1 MIRLTKKYWY
11 IGVLIGLL
19 AGFAVMMFN
28 PVGTV
33 AQYSGSTPPRWA
45 ESITD
50 NITDMESDL
59 DTIEVCV
66 QSIRGWT
73 DSEIA
78 TIDGIVDNIYLGTWR
93 IARCTTPDGSA
104 TAWTQAA
111 HNMFSVTGPC
121 LIRPPIAY
129 CFEDLVGAGTIEFGE
144 ATGGTDLLIDQVA
157 DATTL
162 DANEIWCGITADVT
176 ATMGAIG
183 AGETYGVGSCTLELV
198 VGTANITNG
207 SIAIYIPYLPLR
219 SAAKIDS
226 VEWD

>member
-11 IGVLIGLL
+11 IGVLVGVL

-28 PVGTV
+28 PVGV
-33 AQYSGSTPPRWA
+33 EAQRGSTDPRWFKDDA
-45 ESITD
+45 TDLD
-50 NITDMESDL
+50 NIYGKI
-59 DTIEVCV
+59 DTEIGTIDTEVGV
-66 QSIRGWT
+66 
-73 DSEIA
+73 
-78 TIDGIVDNIYLGTWR
+78 IDGIVDNIYLGTWR